1 MSSPI
6 FFKLGSTD
14 LSPAADVQNWK
25 VNKVDV
31 WQEWTDGNWTDH
43 REIVRQRV
51 EGSFRLGFK
60 RETDW
65 SDYATLLAAAKNAAG
80 YYSLQVYVNNTAA
93 SETVDAFLEIS
104 AANKWDLVNSRFWR
118 VVDVKLTER

>member
-14 LSPAADVQNWK
+14 LSPAADIQNWN
-25 VNKVDV
+25 VNQVDV
-31 WQEWTDGNWTDH
+31 WQEWTDGNWIDH

-51 EGSFRLGFK
+51 EGSFKLGFK
-60 RETDW
+60 T
-65 SDYATLLAAAKNAAG
+65 AAAWNDFTALLDAARNVAG
-80 YYSLQVYVNNTAA
+80 YYALQVYVNNTA
-93 SETVDAFLEIS
+93 STETVDAFLEIS

>member
-60 RETDW
+60 SETDW
-65 SDYATLLAAAKNAAG
+65 SDFTTLLAAAKNTAG

-118 VVDVKLTER
+118 VVDVKLSQR